1 MIKHTEGKIFDYYSG
16 AHNPETVG
24 FSLAVE
30 RYFNNL
36 MR

>member
-1 MIKHTEGKIFDYYSG
+1 MIKHTEGRIFDYYSG

-24 FSLAVE
+24 FSHTVGI
-30 RYFNNL
+30 YFGTL